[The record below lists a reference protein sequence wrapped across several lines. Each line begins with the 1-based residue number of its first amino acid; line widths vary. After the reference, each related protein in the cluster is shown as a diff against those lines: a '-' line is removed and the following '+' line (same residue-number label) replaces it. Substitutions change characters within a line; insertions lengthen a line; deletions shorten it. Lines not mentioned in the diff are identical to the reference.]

1 MDKEMIEVKI
11 TCAKLALTL
20 VAAFFLLE
28 DEDDAEEEELEEP
41 EEPELD
47 FEEEPEA
54 LEEAVLDSVP
64 EPKSTLPDAEL
75 VPILPISFKAEEQL
89 ACVVAVCKVAEPLKL
104 QSDLLPPFFS

>member
-1 MDKEMIEVKI
+1 MMEVKT

-28 DEDDAEEEELEEP
+28 DEDEAEEEEEELEEP

-47 FEEEPEA
+47 LEEDPEA
-54 LEEAVLDSVP
+54 LVEAVLDSVP

-89 ACVVAVCKVAEPLKL
+89 ACVVAVCRVAEPLKL
-104 QSDLLPPFFS
+104 QSDLLPPLFS